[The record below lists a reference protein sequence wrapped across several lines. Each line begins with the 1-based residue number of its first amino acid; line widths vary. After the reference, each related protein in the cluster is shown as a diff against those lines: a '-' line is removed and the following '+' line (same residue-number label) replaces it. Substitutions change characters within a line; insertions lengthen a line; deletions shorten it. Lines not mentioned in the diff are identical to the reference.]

1 MARIEG
7 IDVSHWNTLE
17 TIAENLP
24 EFVFIKLTEGKTYRD
39 NMALRHMEQAKE
51 HHAAIGFYHYAR
63 AEKNDAVSEA
73 EFFVANIPE
82 SELNTCVLA
91 LDYEGKALSIKDVDT
106 WALIFC
112 KRVEELAGKKP
123 LLYCS
128 QSTVKRFPYVAAC
141 GFGLWVAR
149 YRNKLL
155 GHGDIKPWKFCAVW
169 QYTSKGVDRNIFY
182 GTRKQFLKYGEVKRN
197 V

>member
-7 IDVSHWNTLE
+7 IDVSHWNPLE

-24 EFVFIKLTEGKTYRD
+24 EFVFIKLTEGRTYRD
-39 NMALRHMEQAKE
+39 NMALRHVEQAHA

-73 EFFVANIPE
+73 EFFVSNIPE

-91 LDYEGKALSIKDVDT
+91 LDYEGKALSLKDVDT

-112 KRVEELAGKKP
+112 KRVEELTGKKP
-123 LLYCS
+123 LLYCA
-128 QSTVKRFPYVAAC
+128 QSTVKRFPQVAAH

-155 GHGDIKPWKFCAVW
+155 GYGDIRPWKFAALW

-182 GTRKQFLKYGEVKRN
+182 GTRKQFLKYGEVKKN